1 MRDKKVKIVRRL
13 FATIALV
20 SIGLGFLKIYLHY
33 FSIFRFGLLDYLVA
47 IGAIVGGLMVF
58 VKKRMFVISI
68 VCIGF
73 LAFEVFKVIVDFRD
87 VFDVLFCT
95 IAIIC
100 LTVPLIRYSKKSES

>member
-1 MRDKKVKIVRRL
+1 MVKIVRRL
-13 FATIALV
+13 FAVIALV

-58 VKKRMFVISI
+58 VKKATLGISM

-73 LAFEVFKVIVDFRD
+73 LS
-87 VFDVLFCT
+87 
-95 IAIIC
+95 
-100 LTVPLIRYSKKSES
+100 P